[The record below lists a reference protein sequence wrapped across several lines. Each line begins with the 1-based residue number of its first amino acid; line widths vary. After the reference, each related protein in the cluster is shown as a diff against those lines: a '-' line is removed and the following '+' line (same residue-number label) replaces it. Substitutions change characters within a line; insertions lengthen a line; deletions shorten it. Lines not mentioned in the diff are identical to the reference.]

1 MRSTWY
7 GEFQT
12 DRRFPCAGL
21 LYSGVSRQLLT
32 CCWLKPLLTL
42 ANFVVT
48 QVCKQSS
55 LPECVAARNYDVC
68 FLIECRATE
77 KTWINSN
84 QPFIG
89 LWRIKSEA
97 FIGRL
102 GDCESA
108 RNAHFDFH
116 QKLIKPT
123 HGAIEPETDA
133 GCDNDRHFCEHLL
146 GWIDFLL
153 GDRLPSL
160 EINFFVLRRQLS
172 SLRKVQLQLEW
183 VESNGSRE
191 NSAFYFVEST
201 KQRRHS
207 SRSSISDDFVP
218 LMWRLWDRKSL
229 SNGSHTIHWPWNRRK
244 LSTVFGF
251 FHRHGFALTRM
262 NHFVE
267 KI

>member
-1 MRSTWY
+1 MFGDKRKNFELVTRSPVSHANSVRMPNDGALLFGTQWNLILSLALIQLDKSFDDLWSASLVIVTCCAVIEWIILLACCWRCARHDMANFRLT
-7 GEFQT
+7 GASPRWPPF
-12 DRRFPCAGL
+12 RRCVKAAPDM
-21 LYSGVSRQLLT
+21 LLT
-32 CCWLKPLLTL
+32 Q
-42 ANFVVT
+42 AAVDSENFVVT

-55 LPECVAARNYDVC
+55 LPECVAAQNYDVC

-123 HGAIEPETDA
+123 HRAIEPETDA

-146 GWIDFLL
+146 GLNRLFAWRIDC
-153 GDRLPSL
+153 R
-160 EINFFVLRRQLS
+160 V
-172 SLRKVQLQLEW
+172 
-183 VESNGSRE
+183 
-191 NSAFYFVEST
+191 
-201 KQRRHS
+201 
-207 SRSSISDDFVP
+207 
-218 LMWRLWDRKSL
+218 
-229 SNGSHTIHWPWNRRK
+229 
-244 LSTVFGF
+244 
-251 FHRHGFALTRM
+251 
-262 NHFVE
+262 
-267 KI
+267 